1 MYPPENIWNSK
12 SPSYSPFPSTLL
24 HADQEQLVS
33 YYVDYAVPIR
43 TQPGVLVASIIV
55 SILGS
60 YATLIVLGRRTSSRG
75 WRNHLLL
82 LLAAIVFAACAI
94 WGMHFVSMISIRLK
108 ASPDVVWY
116 IRVSPGMCGR

>member
-1 MYPPENIWNSK
+1 MFPPESIWNGK
-12 SPSYSPFPSTLL
+12 SPHHCPFSQFSS
-24 HADQEQLVS
+24 HIDQEQLVS
-33 YYVDYAVPIR
+33 YYVNNAVPIR
-43 TQPGVLVASIIV
+43 TQPGVLIASIIV

-116 IRVSPGMCGR
+116 IRVSPGRCGR